1 MNKINTRRN
10 NKIKLI
16 LSLYNYD
23 NNIINY
29 IVICWTLIIFM
40 LILITYLL

>member
-29 IVICWTLIIFM
+29 IIICWTLIIFM

>member
-1 MNKINTRRN
+1 MNKSNTRRN

-29 IVICWTLIIFM
+29 IVICWTLIIFI
-40 LILITYLL
+40 LILLTYLL

>member
-1 MNKINTRRN
+1 MNKINTRRD

-29 IVICWTLIIFM
+29 IVVCWTIIIFI
-40 LILITYLL
+40 LILLTYLL